1 MHALCT
7 ALIDRPCH
15 VPPLVGFLCRL
26 LVIGFSYC
34 KNDWT
39 PVARLD
45 NDTTGISDN
54 QWQKG
59 VQDSWLLQLS
69 NATFLYHFL
78 LNALNLDLTAVK
90 SNYIRRETAEVI
102 YYHLFWM
109 I

>member
-1 MHALCT
+1 MSRA
-7 ALIDRPCH
+7 AIS
-15 VPPLVGFLCRL
+15 GFLMQIIGYWL
-26 LVIGFSYC
+26 LLLQE
-34 KNDWT
+34 WLTRT